1 MDDNNSDKLDILRKL
16 DKNPSI
22 TQRKLAKELGFS
34 LGKLN
39 YCMKS
44 LRDKG
49 LVKIQNFS
57 KNKNKFNPKSKN
69 NYFYILTTKGITQKT
84 NLTINFMKKKMKE
97 YDELKR
103 ELNNKK

>member
-1 MDDNNSDKLDILRKL
+1 MDDNNSDQLDILRKL
-16 DKNPSI
+16 VKNPSI

-49 LVKIQNFS
+49 LVKIQNIS

-69 NYFYILTTKGITQKT
+69 NYFYILTPAGLAKKT
-84 NLTINFMKKKMKE
+84 RLTLSFMKRKMKE
-97 YDELKR
+97 YDELQK
-103 ELNNKK
+103 EIKK